1 MSILT
6 VADFRNQLAK
16 YFDLVLAGEKV
27 FIRRKNKLF
36 TIITVDDGEVD
47 VTMTPELEEK
57 IEKARTEYR
66 EGKTISL
73 VSHEDVDRYFDSM

>member
-1 MSILT
+1 MNTLT

-36 TIITVDDGEVD
+36 TIIPVDDGEVD

>member
-1 MSILT
+1 MSTLT

-36 TIITVDDGEVD
+36 TIIPVDDGEVD